1 MSDCKAI
8 NQDSQAIGGFNGPGT
23 YLIENNYLEGAGENV
38 LLGGGDPKIPG
49 LVTTD
54 VRFLRNHLRKPL
66 SWRDPIVATPAAVS
80 ANPVPGGGS
89 LAAGTYYYKV
99 AARAAAGGTNNAVSK
114 PAAEVSA
121 TIAAGS
127 GGVSITW
134 TPVAGAAEYLVY
146 GRAAGAEN
154 VYWTTT
160 NPYFTD
166 SGASGTGGSP
176 NSTGTRW
183 SVKNIFEL
191 KNAQDVLV
199 EGNVFENLWVADQ
212 PGYPIVFTPRNQSG
226 AAPWVVVQ
234 RVIFRNNLVRHT
246 AGGVNILGTDNIY
259 PSQRTNH
266 ITVSN
271 NLFDD
276 LTAATWGSGS
286 RPFIIGDGP
295 DTVTIDRNTVI
306 STNSAVIW
314 LYGGSAT
321 APKAVT
327 NAVITDNM
335 AAHNSYGIMG
345 SSFASGL
352 ATINAYL
359 PGAIVNGNVLAGGTA
374 SRYPTGNF
382 FPTVAAWRAEFVDY
396 AQGDYHLVPQSPYT
410 GRGADID
417 AITAQTV
424 KALSGDNSAPAGA
437 VIIIT
442 TNLPDGV
449 LQQPYSQPVECTGGV
464 GGCAWRLITDS
475 LPAGIDFDAT
485 AGLISGVPSEV
496 RTGSISLEAYDPTSP
511 ANNASTTLTLKIGPP
526 AFLMI
531 MPTAPAAKVGVPFM
545 LMPTVSGAMG
555 SVTWSLVEGTL
566 PPGVGLNVFSGTIAG
581 TPSSWGAFSAL
592 VQAQDSWA
600 VPRIDAEWAT
610 ITVAPT
616 TLAIS
621 TTALPSGTIHSS
633 YQAVLTAT
641 GGTGLT
647 TWTLT
652 NGALPAG
659 LTLGANGAISGTPT
673 ALGAFSITVRAQ
685 DANWPGNV
693 SAPRTLSLTVNSAV
707 SAREIVLYAAD
718 ATRIAGTWSLVSDAS
733 AAGGRRVRNPDAAAP
748 KLVVALASPANY
760 FELTFQAEAGVAY
773 HLWMRGKADNNA
785 WANDSVYVQ
794 FSGAVDAA
802 GVAINRI
809 GTTGAATVSIE
820 NGLNAGL
827 AGWGWSDNSYGGFG
841 SSIYFQTSGLQT
853 LRVQV
858 REDGLSLDQIVLSAD
873 RYATSAPGATK
884 NDTTIV
890 AK

>member
-1 MSDCKAI
+1 M
-8 NQDSQAIGGFNGPGT
+8 
-23 YLIENNYLEGAGENV
+23 
-38 LLGGGDPKIPG
+38 
-49 LVTTD
+49 
-54 VRFLRNHLRKPL
+54 
-66 SWRDPIVATPAAVS
+66 ATPAAVS
-80 ANPVPGGGS
+80 ANAVPGGGS

-99 AARAAAGGTNNAVSK
+99 AARAAAGGTNIAVSK

-166 SGASGTGGSP
+166 SGASGTGGTP

-191 KNAQDVLV
+191 KNAQEVLV

-234 RVIFRNNLVRHT
+234 HVTFKNNLIRHT
-246 AGGVNILGTDNIY
+246 AGGVNILGTDNNN
-259 PSQRTNH
+259 PSQRTNN
-266 ITVSN
+266 ITVLN

-295 DTVTIDRNTVI
+295 DTVTIARNTVI

-345 SSFASGL
+345 SSFASGQ

-374 SRYPTGNF
+374 SKYPTGNF

-464 GGCAWRLITDS
+464 GGCVWRLMTDS

-496 RTGSISLEAYDPTSP
+496 RTGSISLEAHDPTSP
-511 ANNASTTLTLKIGPP
+511 ANKDSATLSLTIDPP
-526 AFLMI
+526 LFSFN
-531 MPTAPAAKVGVPFM
+531 MPAAAAAKVGVPFV
-545 LMPTVSGAMG
+545 LTPTVTGAMG
-555 SVTWSLVEGTL
+555 SVTWSVKSGTTL
-566 PPGVGLNVFSGTIAG
+566 PPGLALDAFSGRIAG

-592 VQAQDSWA
+592 VQAQDSWDEA
-600 VPRIDAEWAT
+600 RIHAELVP

-616 TLAIS
+616 TLAIL
-621 TTALPSGTIHSS
+621 TAALPAGTIH
-633 YQAVLTAT
+633 AVYHAALTAT
-641 GGTGLT
+641 GGTGVT

-652 NGALPAG
+652 PASGALPAG

-673 ALGAFSITVRAQ
+673 ALGAFSITVQAQ

-693 SAPRTLSLTVNSAV
+693 ASRPLSLTVNSAV

-718 ATRIAGTWSLVSDAS
+718 ATRIAGTWSRVSDAS
-733 AAGGRRVRNPDAAAP
+733 AAGGTRVRNPDAAAP
-748 KLVVALASPANY
+748 KLLVALASPVNY

-785 WANDSVYVQ
+785 WANDSIYVQ

-858 REDGLSLDQIVLSAD
+858 REDGLSLDQIVLSAG
-873 RYATSAPGATK
+873 RFVATAPGATK